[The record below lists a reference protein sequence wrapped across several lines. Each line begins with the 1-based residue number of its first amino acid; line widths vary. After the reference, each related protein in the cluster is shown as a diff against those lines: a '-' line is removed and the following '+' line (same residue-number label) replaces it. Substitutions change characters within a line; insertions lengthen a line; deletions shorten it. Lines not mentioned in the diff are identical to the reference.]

1 MKMQWS
7 VELLQ
12 HFRGRLLLAVI
23 GLPSLRPRLLWPIR
37 GGQFLGRRRG
47 RGRSFLQNLQDEAGR
62 DGGGENGAISGLLDF
77 KAVEE
82 CLYIRIRTLCA
93 DAAFGGVKDAEKGGG
108 FLGDGLRVRR
118 PVGERF
124 GPQVESAEISRRN
137 YRDRRL
143 RKQEAPAA
151 QSAQRTHFGGLHAQN
166 RKTQAG
172 QRNFP
177 VELSQQPGSAKGRG
191 QFAGA
196 VEHAANHVG
205 VRMVRSRDAVIRK
218 NDDANGATFEGDV
231 VDLKT
236 AVVVDGRRQLLEVR
250 SQAAGI
256 DLADEN
262 L

>member
-1 MKMQWS
+1 MKMQRR

-12 HFRGRLLLAVI
+12 HFRLRPLRSVI

-37 GGQFLGRRRG
+37 GGRLLGRCGG

-62 DGGGENGAISGLLDF
+62 DGGGENGAISGLFDF

-82 CLYIRIRTLCA
+82 YLYIRIRTLCA
-93 DAAFGGVKDAEKGGG
+93 DAAFRGVKDAEKGGG
-108 FLGDGLRVRR
+108 FFGDGLRVRLT
-118 PVGERF
+118 VGERF
-124 GPQVESAEISRRN
+124 GSQVESAEISSRN

-172 QRNFP
+172 QRNLP
-177 VELSQQPGSAKGRG
+177 VELSQQPRSAKRRR

-196 VEHAANHVG
+196 VEHATNHVG
-205 VRMVRSRDAVIRK
+205 
-218 NDDANGATFEGDV
+218 
-231 VDLKT
+231 
-236 AVVVDGRRQLLEVR
+236 
-250 SQAAGI
+250 
-256 DLADEN
+256 
-262 L
+262 